1 MRKTLTTVVCSATM
15 LVGSLAL
22 AEESSDEKTA
32 WQEETVTGVVAVS
45 DAIANEHE
53 TLEEARA
60 QMDEAVQEARGVME
74 VTMLEA
80 RERLDE
86 AAQNLLKLERSHG
99 VLRLLPSDPLHPG
112 SVRAMTWGSINR
124 DGGFLGLELENA
136 EDGVTVLE
144 VADDS
149 PAQVAQVM
157 PGDIVLRVDKLDLTD
172 EKRNKDRAT
181 SDLVNYIGVLSPGT
195 EVNLTLLRD
204 GDEKEIDV
212 VLAERPESVARND
225 PAISIWTN
233 QRGDLMPLRGRGRP
247 GEDRPSGGWDP
258 RAFWGAGSFWD
269 QSDRCGP
276 DGFWIMDI
284 ENDLGQYFNVEYGV
298 LILSTV
304 EGTELRNGDILLS
317 IDGKPVRSVSHAK
330 RFIRAADGDTIAFE
344 VKRKG
349 RDRDLTL
356 NAEAVHEKFQRCG

>member
-15 LVGSLAL
+15 LVGSFAL
-22 AEESSDEKTA
+22 AEESSEEKTA
-32 WQEETVTGVVAVS
+32 WQEEIVTGVVSVS
-45 DAIANEHE
+45 DAISKEQESWEKAREH
-53 TLEEARA
+53 L
-60 QMDEAVQEARGVME
+60 E
-74 VTMLEA
+74 VTVQSA
-80 RERLDE
+80 REQFDE
-86 AAQNLLKLERSHG
+86 AAQNLLKLEGLQGATQG
-99 VLRLLPSDPLHPG
+99 VTFRLLNSESLKPG
-112 SVRAMTWGSINR
+112 TLRAMTWGSIDRNS
-124 DGGFLGLELENA
+124 GFLGIELEND
-136 EDGVTVLE
+136 EHGVRVLD

-149 PAQVAQVM
+149 PAQAAEIM
-157 PGDIVLRVDKLDLTD
+157 PGDLVLRVDKLDFTD
-172 EKRNKDRAT
+172 EKRNKERAT
-181 SDLVNYIGVLSPGT
+181 SDLVDYIGVLSPGT
-195 EVNLTLLRD
+195 EVNLTFSRD
-204 GDEKEIDV
+204 GVEKDINV
-212 VLAERPESVARND
+212 VLAERPEAAARHD

-247 GEDRPSGGWDP
+247 GEDRPSAGWDP

-284 ENDLGQYFNVEYGV
+284 ESDLGQYFNVEYGV
-298 LILSTV
+298 LVLSTV

-349 RDRDLTL
+349 RDRDLSL